1 MHKVRKSD
9 LKALAKIARDLPVIM
24 QHTLKKRLFE
34 QDGKSMVESIPTEMA
49 INHKR
54 RMKKALREFG
64 PAGVMAYL
72 KAARSY
78 VENSTKKE
86 DLYGEKGKKLH

>member
-34 QDGKSMVESIPTEMA
+34 QDGKPMVESIPTEMA

-64 PAGVMAYL
+64 PAGVVAYL
-72 KAARSY
+72 KAAKSY
-78 VENSTKKE
+78 IEKSSQKENQV
-86 DLYGEKGKKLH
+86 